1 MIKRC
6 AYCNKQ
12 YETDTHSKYCS
23 DACLKQA
30 EESRKLEYA
39 KTKTRICERCGKEFI
54 VPKLKNGNYSHKKYC
69 SDECANNITKRCAYC
84 NKQYETDTHSKYCS
98 DACLK
103 QAEES
108 RKLEYAKTKTR
119 ICERCGKEFIVPK
132 LKNGNYSHKK
142 YCSDECANNIT
153 LNKNTDEYQPMKKCA
168 YCGKMFSIPKYANGK
183 FKYDVKY
190 CSEQCNQ
197 DALKQWKLDYQ
208 KNKKRICVVC
218 GKEFEVPRIADG
230 HFSETV
236 YCSEKCRYQGRS
248 KSQNTANDLR
258 KQTCL
263 EKYGIP
269 YFCLSEQCRQA
280 SNNSIVSNVNKNFS
294 QKLKDTLGIDCEFEF
309 TLENKAYD
317 LKIKDSNTLI
327 EINPTY
333 THTVIGNHYNNFKY
347 NEHYINNQL
356 NKTNLATKYGYH
368 CIHVWDWDDWN
379 KIINLI
385 KPKEKLYARKLQ
397 LKEIDKQIANAFI
410 DKYHIQGRCKG
421 NTVNLGLYNINK
433 TNLATK
439 YGYHCIHVW
448 DWDDWNKIINLIKP
462 KEKLYAR
469 KLQLK
474 EIDKQIANAF
484 IDKYHIQGRC
494 KGNTVNLG
502 LYNNKQ
508 LVQVMTFGK
517 PRYNKN
523 YQWELLRLCTNS
535 DYLIVGGAERLFK
548 CFTKTYKP
556 KSIISYCDIS
566 KFTGSVYYKLGFTLK
581 EQTKPAKIWSKD
593 DKRIT
598 DNLLRM
604 RGFDQLFGT
613 MYGKGTNNEELMLK
627 HGWKPIYDCGQL
639 VFFYKSEGNM

>member
-23 DACLKQA
+23 DTCLKQA
-30 EESRKLEYA
+30 EEARKLEYA

-69 SDECANNITKRCAYC
+69 SDECANNI
-84 NKQYETDTHSKYCS
+84 
-98 DACLK
+98 
-103 QAEES
+103 
-108 RKLEYAKTKTR
+108 
-119 ICERCGKEFIVPK
+119 I
-132 LKNGNYSHKK
+132 
-142 YCSDECANNIT
+142 

-236 YCSEKCRYQGRS
+236 YCSEECRYQGRS

-280 SNNSIVSNVNKNFS
+280 SNNSIISNVNKSFS
-294 QKLKDTLGIDCEFEF
+294 QKLKDTLDIDCEFEF

-317 LKIKDSNTLI
+317 LKIKNSNILI

-368 CIHVWDWDDWN
+368 CIHVWDWDDWD

-397 LKEIDKQIANAFI
+397 LKEIDKQIANS
-410 DKYHIQGRCKG
+410 
-421 NTVNLGLYNINK
+421 
-433 TNLATK
+433 
-439 YGYHCIHVW
+439 
-448 DWDDWNKIINLIKP
+448 
-462 KEKLYAR
+462 
-469 KLQLK
+469 
-474 EIDKQIANAF
+474 F

-502 LYNNKQ
+502 LYNNEQQ

-535 DYLIVGGAERLFK
+535 DYIIVGGAERLFK
-548 CFTKTYKP
+548 YFTKTYKP
-556 KSIISYCDIS
+556 ESIISYCDIS
-566 KFTGSVYYKLGFTLK
+566 KFTGNVYYSLGFTLK
-581 EQTKPAKIWSKD
+581 EQTKSAKIWSKD
-593 DKRIT
+593 NKRIT

-613 MYGKGTNNEELMLK
+613 MYGKGTDNEELMLK

-639 VFFYKSEGNM
+639 VFFYKPEGSM